1 MVILNADD
9 RRREGRSVRKTGCV
23 SEVMADDRT
32 HGGDSLDIFDI
43 LINAQWTGSFG
54 GMTSYLI

>member
-1 MVILNADD
+1 MVILNTDD

-32 HGGDSLDIFDI
+32 RGGDSLKFD
-43 LINAQWTGSFG
+43 
-54 GMTSYLI
+54 